1 MDTQTAK
8 NINTWLQGNYAE
20 TDKNIIKEMMNNN
33 PVALEDAFYR
43 ELEFGTG
50 GLRGI
55 MGIGTN
61 RMNKYTVAMA
71 TQGLCNYLQNAT
83 KNRPIKI
90 AIAYD
95 SRNNSRY
102 FSEVCA
108 EVISA
113 NNIEV
118 FLFDDIRPTPE
129 LSFAIRHLNCNA
141 GIVITASHN
150 PKEYNGYKVY
160 WNDGGQLVP
169 PHDKNIIETIR
180 KIKSIDEVK
189 FNGNSQLIHII
200 GSDIDN
206 IYINKLK
213 TLSLHPAIIEKN
225 KNLSIVY
232 SPLHGTGRD
241 IVPQTL
247 KAFGFENVNCVKE
260 QSIADGNFPTVE
272 SPNPENAEALSMAI
286 DYAKSIDAD
295 LVMATDPD
303 SDRVGIAVKNAQGEF
318 LLLNGNMTAS
328 IIIYY
333 LCQQWKNNHKLT
345 GKEFIVKT
353 IVTTELLKDIA
364 NFYNVKCYDVLT
376 GFKYI
381 AEQIRLLEG
390 KEQFIGGG
398 EESYG
403 YLIGDFV
410 RDKDAVISCCIIAEI
425 AAWCKENGKS
435 LIDTLY
441 DIYSEFGFYKEFLL
455 SLTKKGIS
463 GNQEIENMMKDY
475 RNNPPKTINGKKVTM
490 IKDYLSLKS
499 YNIEKQNEEDILLP
513 KSNVLQF
520 FLEDNTKITVRPSGT
535 EPKIKFYFSVKIPI
549 NSKDEIS
556 SASNQADI
564 TINNIIKEM
573 NLE

>member
-1 MDTQTAK
+1 MDIQTVK

-475 RNNPPKTINGKKVTM
+475 RNNPPKTINGKKVKM